1 MDESLKNNTDNVEE
15 KAEDDFTTSNS
26 IKEVL
31 KDLPEV
37 LAFIQRLQE
46 CILRQRSL
54 IHKLYNKIKENDA
67 IKKVST
73 KDGSTQTDEDERKP
87 LPVEPAKLVQDIKEA
102 AETAVQQTGFV
113 YEATSGM
120 YYDYNTGYY
129 YNAELG
135 LYYDGHNGIYYYF
148 DEASKSFQFHSQVS
162 HHSTNTTESKIIENV
177 TAQDVI
183 KKRKSV
189 EKDLKEIPKKIRKE
203 LMEEGECT
211 ESSDESENEINE
223 VDNVTK
229 PIFAC
234 DTNEND
240 IEIEDC
246 KIVLPTIAQ
255 NILLDDEVANAW
267 PPCLRIV
274 VKETALDNLPVGS
287 LFIVTCTGG
296 TLGREGD
303 HAVVIPDI
311 NISKHHAKVSYS
323 ETDSCYKLVDL
334 GSRNGTLVDGRRLSV
349 ALRESDPV
357 DLQHGTV
364 VRVGCTEL
372 ECHLHPGRTTC
383 NRCEPGCVLHKES
396 ASSEA
401 MDKDHE
407 TKEARHRSELR
418 RLRKR
423 FGLDKLSAK
432 ETSVSLPVGYQD
444 RAEERRKTVGSQDH
458 NAKTEAASVD
468 QHIQSE
474 NKGFKMLSKMGW
486 AKGQSLGKDSTK
498 GIVEPVLVEQRPEK
512 SGLGSEAVHLPAVDA
527 KAKKKTEVWKKAQ
540 KRFQELGD

>member
-189 EKDLKEIPKKIRKE
+189 EKDLKET
-203 LMEEGECT
+203 G
-211 ESSDESENEINE
+211 
-223 VDNVTK
+223 VDRV
-229 PIFAC
+229 
-234 DTNEND
+234 
-240 IEIEDC
+240 
-246 KIVLPTIAQ
+246 V
-255 NILLDDEVANAW
+255 DDFSRLSLTPQYLSAIEVANAW